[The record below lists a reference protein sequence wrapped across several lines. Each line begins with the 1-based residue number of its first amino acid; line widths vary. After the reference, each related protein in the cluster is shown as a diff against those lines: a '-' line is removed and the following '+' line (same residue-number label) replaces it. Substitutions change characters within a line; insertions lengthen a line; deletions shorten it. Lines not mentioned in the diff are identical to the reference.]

1 MASDQIVIAL
11 GILAVAGPIV
21 TQALNLR
28 SQAKLE
34 KQRQAHELR
43 RDRQAKYLAFRI
55 EQYRDRRAACESLM
69 ASVNQQSILAST
81 WLYAREALAM
91 RPTAESRA
99 AAAAEAQ
106 AFTDSRE
113 LAAKYTD
120 QALQRLGVDE
130 GAARVIDA
138 YYALP
143 IGRLVEAP
151 DDTAVKQAWK
161 EAKEA
166 LRQAIFDY
174 LRGLDEELRADDIG
188 KGEPMRVPPPS
199 HQS

>member
-43 RDRQAKYLAFRI
+43 RDQQAKYYDFRV
-55 EQYRDRRAACESLM
+55 EEYRGRREACQSLL

-81 WLYAREALAM
+81 WLRAREAVAM
-91 RPTAESRA
+91 PQTAASRA
-99 AAAAEAQ
+99 AAAAEGQ
-106 AFTDSRE
+106 AFTDSRD
-113 LAAKYTD
+113 LAAKYAD

-130 GAARVIDA
+130 RAVAVLAA
-138 YYALP
+138 YYSLP
-143 IGRLVEAP
+143 IGRLVDSP
-151 DDTAVKQAWK
+151 DDQDVKRAWN

-174 LRGLDEELRADDIG
+174 LCTLEERLRADDTS
-188 KGEPMRVPPPS
+188 VPPS